1 MLDFRVITLMGEGVK
16 AKNVHYIVYT
26 RAKEKS
32 LRGVKS
38 TIRGAWA

>member
-26 RAKEKS
+26 RAKG
-32 LRGVKS
+32 RVYV
-38 TIRGAWA
+38 A

>member
-1 MLDFRVITLMGEGVK
+1 MLDFRVIILMGEGVK
-16 AKNVHYIVYT
+16 AKNVHYIVVYA
-26 RAKEKS
+26 REGKR